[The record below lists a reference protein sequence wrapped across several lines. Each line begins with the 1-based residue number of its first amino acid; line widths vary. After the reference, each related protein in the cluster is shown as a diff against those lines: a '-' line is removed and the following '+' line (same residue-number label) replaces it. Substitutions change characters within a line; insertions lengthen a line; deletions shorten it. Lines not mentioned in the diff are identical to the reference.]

1 MIASNSVSSPK
12 AYYVVNLIMNIE
24 VLNMKNIIKNQ
35 NNYLG
40 YLSKKHTICAI
51 GIISTIL
58 LFNNTAFSKE
68 QDGKHNDAKTASEQ
82 QVMNN
87 SNDNYFDDYRT
98 QVYHMLQEMNKIHNK
113 VFFRDW
119 RDLGEAF
126 NINHQNQTNISTDEK
141 QYILNIDYPGFDKK
155 ELAVEVRGD
164 YLIINGK
171 KPSKNQSDKEKSFSD
186 QEYRNSFQ
194 HQLLIPKDVEI
205 NSVTSSLK
213 NGVLTVVLPRSADKK
228 IEPKQIPIN

>member
-1 MIASNSVSSPK
+1 MIASNSASSSK
-12 AYYVVNLIMNIE
+12 AYYVVNLTMNIE

-51 GIISTIL
+51 GIISTIF
-58 LFNNTAFSKE
+58 LFNNAAFSKE
-68 QDGKHNDAKTASEQ
+68 QDGKLNDAKAASDQ
-82 QVMNN
+82 QVMNS
-87 SNDNYFDDYRT
+87 SNDNYFDNYRK
-98 QVYHMLQEMNKIHNK
+98 QVYHMIQEINQIHNK

-126 NINHQNQTNISTDEK
+126 NISHQSQTNISTEEK

-171 KPSKNQSDKEKSFSD
+171 KPSKNQDDKEKSFSD
-186 QEYRNSFQ
+186 QGYRNSFQ
-194 HQLLIPKDVEI
+194 HQLLIPKDVDI
-205 NSVTSSLK
+205 NSITSSLR
-213 NGVLTVVLPRSADKK
+213 NGVLTVVLPRSTDKK

>member
-1 MIASNSVSSPK
+1 
-12 AYYVVNLIMNIE
+12 MNIE

-68 QDGKHNDAKTASEQ
+68 QDGKIKDTKTNSDQ
-82 QVMNN
+82 QVMNS
-87 SNDNYFDDYRT
+87 SNDNYFDDYRK
-98 QVYHMLQEMNKIHNK
+98 QVYNMFHGMDRIHNK
-113 VFFRDW
+113 LFFRDW
-119 RDLGEAF
+119 SDLDEAF
-126 NINHQNQTNISTDEK
+126 TISYQNKTNISTDDK

-194 HQLLIPKDVEI
+194 HQLLIPKDVDI

>member
-1 MIASNSVSSPK
+1 
-12 AYYVVNLIMNIE
+12 
-24 VLNMKNIIKNQ
+24 
-35 NNYLG
+35 
-40 YLSKKHTICAI
+40 
-51 GIISTIL
+51 
-58 LFNNTAFSKE
+58 
-68 QDGKHNDAKTASEQ
+68 
-82 QVMNN
+82 MNN

-98 QVYHMLQEMNKIHNK
+98 QVSQMLQEMNKIHNK

-194 HQLLIPKDVEI
+194 HQLLIPKDVDI